1 MASRLNLHWLQALHA
16 PHVTVIPSCRRHS
29 CALQKVVS
37 PAQAQK
43 ETGVRRLPSAAWRIA
58 DACVHSLCG
67 RAAPPPRAVPATD
80 HSPGASGMENGRRP
94 RRGRAPCPGC
104 ILGRQTRTAGAHATA
119 TLCGG
124 ERRGAPSV
132 RAVQFVPSTRLVSSS
147 FRSRDRVPEG
157 GSQEKKFC
165 QGPHHN
171 GLLTH
176 PLYPTAG
183 TGTRFHHD
191 TPDFSLT
198 SGSPGDKAS
207 TRSRGPATRVTCQG
221 NQDSLRLSLHGQSPA
236 GPNETGRKA
245 HSPKTKV
252 PARAPRSKFRVAL
265 VPV

>member
-119 TLCGG
+119 TLCDG

-132 RAVQFVPSTRLVSSS
+132 RAVHFVPSTR
-147 FRSRDRVPEG
+147 FRALSDREIVFPKNV
-157 GSQEKKFC
+157 SQEKKFC
-165 QGPHHN
+165 QGSAHD
-171 GLLTH
+171 
-176 PLYPTAG
+176 PLHLSRSLSPPPPYW
-183 TGTRFHHD
+183 RF
-191 TPDFSLT
+191 
-198 SGSPGDKAS
+198 G
-207 TRSRGPATRVTCQG
+207 TCQ
-221 NQDSLRLSLHGQSPA
+221 
-236 GPNETGRKA
+236 
-245 HSPKTKV
+245 KT
-252 PARAPRSKFRVAL
+252 
-265 VPV
+265 